1 MKFTINKLTRAQ
13 KRLRRRILEISFKKG
28 LSHLGSC
35 LSAVDGIMAVYA
47 VKKKNE
53 KFVLSNGHAGV
64 ALYAV
69 LGNYSYDFHVHPD
82 RNSKQGIDVSTG
94 SLGMGLPIAVGLALA
109 NRKKNVYVMVSD
121 GEMSEGS
128 MLEAL
133 RVAFEQRLSNL
144 KIILNA
150 NGWSAYD
157 KVNLSVL
164 LKRIKAFCSQVIII
178 DGHDIEDLM
187 KALKKRLLRPHAC
200 QAGELLH
207 FVQSALAMTNEAGPS
222 IIFSKTT
229 VEQLPF
235 LKGQDSHYHIMTKE
249 EYRLGMEMFR

>member
-47 VKKKNE
+47 IKKKNE

-128 MLEAL
+128 MWEAL

-187 KALKKRLLRPHAC
+187 KALKKRLLRR
-200 QAGELLH
+200 G
-207 FVQSALAMTNEAGPS
+207 FLAMTNEAGPS

>member
-128 MLEAL
+128 MWEAL
-133 RVAFEQRLSNL
+133 RVAFEQRL
-144 KIILNA
+144 
-150 NGWSAYD
+150 
-157 KVNLSVL
+157 
-164 LKRIKAFCSQVIII
+164 KAFCSQVIII
-178 DGHDIEDLM
+178 DGHDIEYLM
-187 KALKKRLLRPHAC
+187 KALKKRLLRR
-200 QAGELLH
+200 G
-207 FVQSALAMTNEAGPS
+207 FLAMTNEAGPS